1 MENTKIGFIGSGNMA
16 SSIIGGLVS
25 DNGQY
30 TVYASDPDTEKLSNL
45 NTKFGV
51 LPCASNEEL
60 MRRVDVVILSVKP
73 QVMQAMLS
81 SLVQAYSQSRPV
93 IISIAAGIRC
103 HQILKWLGSDSAA
116 CIRVMPNTPAL
127 VQTGA
132 SGLFALNSSL
142 PQKKLAENIMNAVG
156 ITVWLEDEALIDSVT
171 AVSGSGPAYFFYLME
186 SIYNAAIKNGLNKTV
201 AKELTLQTA
210 LGAAKL
216 ALSSDVDFKTLR
228 QRVTSPGGTT
238 EAAINKLKENNF
250 SELVENAV
258 TQAVIRSKELSRDK

>member
-1 MENTKIGFIGSGNMA
+1 MENNKIGFIGSGNMA
-16 SSIIGGLVS
+16 SSIIGGLIS
-25 DNGQY
+25 NSAQY
-30 TVYASDPDTEKLSNL
+30 TIYASDPDSEKLSNL
-45 NTKFGV
+45 NTKYGV
-51 LPCASNEEL
+51 LPCASNDEL
-60 MRRVDVVILSVKP
+60 VNNVDVVVLSVKP
-73 QVMQAMLS
+73 QVMQDILS
-81 SLVQAYSQSRPV
+81 SLKQAYSKTRPV

-103 HQILKWLGSDSAA
+103 QQILNWLESDSAP

-132 SGLFALNSSL
+132 SGLFALNTSL

-156 ITVWLEDEALIDSVT
+156 LTVWLDDESLIDSVT

-186 SIYNAAIKNGLNKTV
+186 AIYNAAIKNGLCETV
-201 AKELTLQTA
+201 ANKLTLQTA

-216 ALSSDVDFKTLR
+216 AMNSEVDFKTLR

-238 EAAINKLKENNF
+238 EAAINKLKEHNF